1 MLDLCA
7 KCRNLVEFH
16 ARKIVKSGSMQENE
30 KENYLQEKQRMQ
42 NLMWLSRCQRQFWNA
57 KTFNASFFSFFHIDN
72 VII

>member
-42 NLMWLSRCQRQFWNA
+42 NLMWLSRCQRQF
-57 KTFNASFFSFFHIDN
+57 
-72 VII
+72 